1 MANKGFPHFQDL
13 MKCHRA
19 LYTMTLL
26 ILGVAYLFA
35 MLQTFSVHAG
45 RDGSPGLSPHDLEM
59 AYSGDKDG
67 TRLEAAIKGP
77 MSGMLDR
84 VDIDQIVSWIEGGAE
99 ADEYSATVEP
109 IMMEHCFDCHG
120 DSDEVRAQFPHNVT
134 LQGYDNVMKT
144 VDIDTGADIMTLVR
158 VSHIHLFGMTFIFFI
173 VGGIFL
179 HSHIRPAPLKC
190 LILITPFISILLDIF
205 SWYLTKLYQPFSW
218 VIYIS
223 GVLMALSFAAQW
235 LISMYQLWFY
245 RLPSDIVE
253 ECE

>member
-1 MANKGFPHFQDL
+1 MTNKGFPHFQDL
-13 MKCHRA
+13 TKCHRA
-19 LYTMTLL
+19 LYTMTLM

-45 RDGSPGLSPHDLEM
+45 RDGNPGLSPHDLEV
-59 AYSGDKDG
+59 AYSGDRDG

-84 VDIDQIVSWIEGGAE
+84 ADIDAIVSWIESGAE
-99 ADEYSATVEP
+99 EEGYTSKVEP
-109 IMMEHCFDCHG
+109 IMEQRCFGCHG
-120 DSDEVRAQFPHNVT
+120 DSDEARTLYPHNIT

-144 VDIDTGADIMTLVR
+144 VGIDHGVDLMTLVR

-205 SWYLTKLYQPFSW
+205 SWYLTKIYQPFSW

-223 GVLMALSFAAQW
+223 GMLMALAFTAQW
-235 LISMYQLWFY
+235 CLSMYQMWFY

-253 ECE
+253 EC